1 MLTIILGKPKT
12 GKTESILERTR
23 KLIANDPLNA
33 RPLVLLPSSTIRE
46 KFSIDFA
53 AESGYAG
60 KIFLTISEVLEL
72 ALQQSQ
78 THLRRISNFES
89 FLLIKEILKEN
100 RNRFAYFKNIEQN
113 RGVIHQIHSLISE
126 MRAFHL
132 SESKDSAIHTI
143 RAEND
148 KLADLAM
155 ILQMYEQQLEASNLY
170 DEYALYK
177 LGAKMLELPQSI
189 DRNALF
195 IDGFYDFTHTQMF
208 FIQALIRRFE
218 KKQLEIRIA
227 LPDIPQKNI
236 VETRESLMKSFRTE
250 IIEMKPNSDYRY
262 RFFDRSRKWDANP
275 KFDIKFFEIDALG
288 KYRETELIANEI
300 LRLVIAKGYRFEEI
314 GVILP
319 AFDSYADYI
328 SSIFRRNGIP
338 YYSTRDES
346 LISNPLMIYLFAFIQ
361 YVRIGIDSVGIT
373 AIANSTYTQNPE
385 WKKLS
390 GFAVEFGDY
399 FLGTGEKWKAAFR
412 NKMELLQQTAGI
424 DDAEPDAAQ
433 RRVAKLQSM
442 QSALFDLLDT
452 VFDIR
457 METLGIDGF
466 ILWLAKLF
474 EKSGATQSVRSNKKH
489 DQSKDYAAVRKLQT
503 TLKAIKKSA
512 DDRRENRNGLRGAA
526 FDL

>member
-1 MLTIILGKPKT
+1 MLILKEKPMLTIILGKPKT

-208 FIQALIRRFE
+208 L
-218 KKQLEIRIA
+218 
-227 LPDIPQKNI
+227 
-236 VETRESLMKSFRTE
+236 FR
-250 IIEMKPNSDYRY
+250 
-262 RFFDRSRKWDANP
+262 
-275 KFDIKFFEIDALG
+275 L
-288 KYRETELIANEI
+288 
-300 LRLVIAKGYRFEEI
+300 
-314 GVILP
+314 
-319 AFDSYADYI
+319 
-328 SSIFRRNGIP
+328 
-338 YYSTRDES
+338 
-346 LISNPLMIYLFAFIQ
+346 
-361 YVRIGIDSVGIT
+361 
-373 AIANSTYTQNPE
+373 
-385 WKKLS
+385 
-390 GFAVEFGDY
+390 
-399 FLGTGEKWKAAFR
+399 
-412 NKMELLQQTAGI
+412 
-424 DDAEPDAAQ
+424 
-433 RRVAKLQSM
+433 
-442 QSALFDLLDT
+442 
-452 VFDIR
+452 
-457 METLGIDGF
+457 
-466 ILWLAKLF
+466 
-474 EKSGATQSVRSNKKH
+474 
-489 DQSKDYAAVRKLQT
+489 
-503 TLKAIKKSA
+503 
-512 DDRRENRNGLRGAA
+512 
-526 FDL
+526 